1 MSAAIAMSAAA
12 AAATPGPRE
21 GAARGRR
28 WQIERWGTARVAG
41 LSADVL
47 PALRLAGAAAA
58 DEALARAE
66 AELAAAQRAAAER
79 AHVEVGGCEDR
90 ELRRALLDVKRRLF
104 NGKPASI
111 PAAVAPGASEELRGE
126 LARVERLDAAR
137 AEASRAFE
145 EAFAA
150 GWQAASAALRRS
162 LSDEAIARGM
172 LLSSP
177 DLRCAAEHLLA
188 RPAGK
193 PPTAAEQIREAAL
206 ARYVFRAATRTT
218 PFSSFAAVALLDW
231 RDLDLGL
238 DRARP
243 GELTYESRPQI
254 HVGALQAWLARTLS
268 PEATA
273 RLPLRLNPLRYRD
286 EGGPPALVFA
296 QAGVA
301 AGAPQAAPRLGFG
314 LASLDLTPGVER
326 VLRIAAGRSE
336 VEAAAALAAEGHDP
350 AAARRV
356 LAELVRLSVLER
368 VLPRL
373 GADPPALGALA
384 RALRGLDA
392 AAADRIEQ
400 LAGHLARY
408 GGAPAR
414 ERAAV
419 LAAVERELG
428 PHGERAA
435 LVEDVAVRG
444 LTPGDFPVPPA
455 DLAADLA
462 PALALARASASRRA
476 HRLLTEAFLAAH
488 GPAGTCDDV
497 PRFITSAVANT
508 PLMRAL
514 RFSQDPIAWMAA
526 PLGRAVA
533 SAEGDRCALDP
544 ALFEP
549 HVLPATCDRLA
560 VSAFVQLAPAAAPR
574 PGEPEIAVVLNGL
587 QSGRYKY
594 LSRFLAE
601 GDAAAQEA
609 RGRLAAEGGPR
620 PVEIDAGLGLNF
632 QLHPPLT
639 AAAIELPFE
648 AVVADRPAVRL
659 CDLSLRFDPAASEL
673 RVRSAA
679 LGCDIEPIHLGFL
692 RDTNL
697 PDPLFVLRALSPRI
711 ADETVAER
719 ADLYNLLDARD
730 LAAGRGLR
738 AHRPRLEVGRLV
750 LERARWA
757 VPAEEIPRKAASERY
772 SSFFRRV
779 AAFRRARGLPER
791 GFARHLAGGGG
802 AGAALAASRMLI
814 DWSSPA
820 TLAGLD
826 RLLGPKDAAAPGWL
840 VITELLPEPEAAPLR
855 IGGRPHVAELVV
867 QLRWEADRAP

>member
-1 MSAAIAMSAAA
+1 MSAAIAMAAA
-12 AAATPGPRE
+12 GPRE

-28 WQIERWGTARVAG
+28 WRLERWGTARVAG

-66 AELAAAQRAAAER
+66 AELEAAQRAAAER
-79 AHVEVGGCEDR
+79 AHAEVGGCEDR

-104 NGKPASI
+104 NGKPASL
-111 PAAVAPGASEELRGE
+111 PAAVAQGASEALRGE
-126 LARVERLDAAR
+126 LARVERLSTAR

-150 GWQAASAALRRS
+150 GWQAASAALRRC
-162 LSDEAIARGM
+162 LSDEAVARGM

-218 PFSSFAAVALLDW
+218 PFSSFAAAALLDW
-231 RDLDLGL
+231 HDGDLDLDLDLDRGL
-238 DRARP
+238 ARARP

-254 HVGALQAWLARTLS
+254 HAGALQAWLTRTLS
-268 PEATA
+268 PEAAA

-286 EGGPPALVFA
+286 EGAPPALVFA

-301 AGAPQAAPRLGFG
+301 ADAPGAAPRLGFG
-314 LASLDLTPGVER
+314 LSSLDLTPGVER
-326 VLRIAAGRSE
+326 VLRLAAGRSE

-356 LAELVRLSVLER
+356 LAELVRLGVLER
-368 VLPRL
+368 VLPRP
-373 GADPPALGALA
+373 GADPSALEALA
-384 RALRGLDA
+384 RALRGIDA
-392 AAADRIEQ
+392 AAADRVAL

-419 LAAVERELG
+419 LAAIERELG
-428 PHGERAA
+428 PHGQRAA
-435 LVEDVAVRG
+435 LVEDVSVRG
-444 LTPGDFPVPPA
+444 LAPGDFPAPPA
-455 DLAADLA
+455 DLAADLE
-462 PALALARASASRRA
+462 PALALARASASRRT
-476 HRLLTEAFLAAH
+476 HRLLTEAFLSAY
-488 GPAGTCDDV
+488 GPAGTCNDV
-497 PRFITSAVANT
+497 PRFITSVVTNGA
-508 PLMRAL
+508 LMRAL

-544 ALFEP
+544 ALFEARA
-549 HVLPATCDRLA
+549 LPATCDRLA
-560 VSAFVQLAPAAAPR
+560 VSAFVQLAAR
-574 PGEPEIAVVLNGL
+574 PGSPDVAVVLNGL

-601 GDAAAQEA
+601 GDAAAREA
-609 RGRLAAEGGPR
+609 RARLAAEGGPR

-648 AVVADRPAVRL
+648 AVAEDRPAVRL
-659 CDLSLRFDPAASEL
+659 SELSLRYDPAASEL
-673 RVRSAA
+673 RVCSLA

-730 LAAGRGLR
+730 LAAGRRLR
-738 AHRPRLEVGRLV
+738 DHRPRLEVGRLV

-791 GFARHLAGGGG
+791 GFARHVASGGG
-802 AGAALAASRMLI
+802 AVAALAASRMLI